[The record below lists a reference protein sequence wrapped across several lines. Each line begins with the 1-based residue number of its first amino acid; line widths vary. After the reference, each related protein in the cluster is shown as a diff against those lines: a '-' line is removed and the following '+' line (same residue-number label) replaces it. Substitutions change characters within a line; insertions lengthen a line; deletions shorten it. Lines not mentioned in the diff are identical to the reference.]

1 LPALAGRLGRRSTDT
16 GKLGSGREFDPPDCN
31 FPDCWMSVFR
41 LLQIAE
47 PGRRGHNVAP
57 FFIPYMWKVLPV
69 TQKPDQC
76 LGEWIDREAIAEAMI
91 PLIGQ
96 LYRNNNVV
104 TSIHG
109 RGLINR
115 SVIAIMKAHRF
126 ARHRMADDAELSV
139 HETFPILKAMSEL
152 KLGAASVDL
161 GKMVAKFKA
170 EGNGRS
176 IEDFVK
182 AELAE
187 VVGKQ
192 NGDAREGTDVVLY
205 GFGRI
210 GRLLARILI
219 EKTGGGDGL
228 RLRAIVVRKG
238 AENDL
243 VKRASLLR
251 RDSVHGPFDG
261 TITID
266 EENNTLTAN
275 GNLIQVI
282 YSNDPASI
290 DYTQYGIKNALLVDN
305 TGKWRDAEGLGQH
318 LKCPGIDRVVLTAP
332 GKGALKNIVHGI
344 NHSDIGADDK
354 IISAASCTTN
364 AIVPVLKAVNDQY
377 GIVNGHVE
385 TVHSYTNDQNLI
397 DNFHK
402 GSRRGRSAPLNMVIT
417 ETGAATAA
425 AKALPVLKGK
435 LTGNAIRVPT
445 PNVSMAIL
453 NLNLEKATTREEINE
468 YLRQMAMHSDLQKQI
483 DFVSSQEV
491 VSTDFVG
498 SRHAGVVDAEATICN
513 DNRVVL
519 YVWYDNEFGYSCQVV
534 RVMEDMAGVNPPAFP
549 R

>member
-1 LPALAGRLGRRSTDT
+1 
-16 GKLGSGREFDPPDCN
+16 
-31 FPDCWMSVFR
+31 M
-41 LLQIAE
+41 
-47 PGRRGHNVAP
+47 
-57 FFIPYMWKVLPV
+57 

-76 LGEWIDREAIAEAMI
+76 LGEWIDREALAEAMI

-104 TSIHG
+104 TSIYG

-115 SVIAIMKAHRF
+115 SVIALLKAHRF
-126 ARHRMADDAELSV
+126 ARHRQADQAELSV
-139 HETFPILKAMSEL
+139 NETHQILTTMSDMN
-152 KLGAASVDL
+152 LGAASVDL
-161 GKMVAKFKA
+161 GKLVAKYKA
-170 EGNGRS
+170 EGSGRS
-176 IEDFVK
+176 LDQFVRE
-182 AELAE
+182 ELAD
-187 VVGKQ
+187 VADKRTAS
-192 NGDAREGTDVVLY
+192 NGERKGTDVVLY

-238 AENDL
+238 ADNDL

-261 TITID
+261 TIHID
-266 EENNTLTAN
+266 AENNTITAN

-282 YSNDPASI
+282 YSNDPSSV
-290 DYTQYGIKNALLVDN
+290 DYTQYGIENALLVDN

-318 LKCPGIDRVVLTAP
+318 LKCPGVARVVLTAP

-344 NHSDIGADDK
+344 NHGEITADDK

-402 GSRRGRSAPLNMVIT
+402 GSRRGRSAALNMVIT

-453 NLNLEKATTREEINE
+453 NLNLEKATSREEINE

-483 DFVSSQEV
+483 DFVNSQEV